1 MKRVLTGALCA
12 ATIAMLGAALPA
24 HAQSADTL
32 SKISSSGKMTFA

>member
-12 ATIAMLGAALPA
+12 ATVAMLGAALPA

-32 SKISSSGKMTFA
+32 SKICSSGKMTSA